1 MSEQRMYKRPW
12 RVFMT
17 TVFPKELICHVMYYT
32 GMEPCTRRFL
42 PLVKPDFAWGDNRS
56 SLLKYSTRYYVPRW
70 SNSACQMGSD
80 RVEPKQRVC
89 RKTGAVR
96 PHVEQMTVDKV
107 QSLRRCCPHTL
118 ARGRL
123 SDSARQGYFTRQ
135 KSIVHLISK
144 SADMRCVLHYL

>member
-1 MSEQRMYKRPW
+1 MYTSW
-12 RVFMT
+12 WHVFMR
-17 TVFPKELICHVMYYT
+17 TVFPGELICHVMDYT
-32 GMEPCTRRFL
+32 GMEPPTLRFL
-42 PLVKPDFAWGDNRS
+42 AREKPDFAWGDNRS

-80 RVEPKQRVC
+80 RVEPRQRVC
-89 RKTGAVR
+89 RKTGAAR
-96 PHVEQMTVDKV
+96 PHAEHRTGEKV
-107 QSLRRCCPHTL
+107 PSLRRCCLHTL

-144 SADMRCVLHYL
+144 SADMLCVLHYR